1 MKLLFDQNISYKLVQ
16 ELQDLFPKS
25 NHVKLLNLETA
36 SDEKIWQYAR
46 KNDFIIVTQD
56 SDFNERSLIFGYPP
70 KIIWLH
76 CNNVKTKNIKDLLT
90 ANHQNIIEFSQNNSL
105 GCFEL
110 Y

>member
-16 ELQDLFPKS
+16 ELQDLFPES

-56 SDFNERSLIFGYPP
+56 SDFNERNLIFGYPP

-76 CNNVKTKNIKDLLT
+76 CGNVQTENIKKLLT
-90 ANHQNIIEFSQNNSL
+90 ENYQSIIDFSKNNSL